1 MEELGTVTGKL
12 NLRIEEDVII
22 LVKMLSTKNEMC
34 ELLKGERE
42 KSKGDRVNRILCAKT
57 MTTEGPTNLI

>member
-57 MTTEGPTNLI
+57 MTTEEPTNLI